1 MLASTESAADFPPG
15 CAPQQCIRP
24 SSRPTPPLD
33 SRIALR
39 GPPQP
44 YSASLGS
51 CGIVN
56 TWFREG
62 FFSPTL
68 GNEHLTSGLRP
79 YPVAAHRNNPTSKKY
94 DIMGESMPQAGK
106 AVVLC
111 SRE

>member
-15 CAPQQCIRP
+15 CAPPAMHPPIFATHP
-24 SSRPTPPLD
+24 ASRFANCLMRSAP
-33 SRIALR
+33 ALFR
-39 GPPQP
+39 QSGF
-44 YSASLGS
+44 LLV
-51 CGIVN
+51 VN